1 MPACSSCSSSF
12 RAALTRLP
20 PVGVRQLRCSQIV
33 CPSSL
38 RLSAGNMATVC
49 WTSAICRRVK
59 RRPKKVVDLRFSMRG
74 STIVAWKP
82 IPSYHRKSG
91 LGCQGVF
98 PGDSENAV
106 SAFESIHWRSAKKSE
121 FRLRYFSAIGR
132 TGGGGS
138 GGSDP
143 TFFAAGAPPGRV
155 KGDRQNDTLYP
166 PLSGV
171 APSTVIPGGKAAIA
185 VTKPRSEH

>member
-1 MPACSSCSSSF
+1 MFSARLGGSVRMPACSSCSSSF

-20 PVGVRQLRCSQIV
+20 PAGVRQLRCSQIV

-59 RRPKKVVDLRFSMRG
+59 RRPKKVVDLRFSMCG
-74 STIVAWKP
+74 STIVARKP

-121 FRLRYFSAIGR
+121 FRLRYFSAIAPPPSVGHPPA
-132 TGGGGS
+132 TMTW
-138 GGSDP
+138 P
-143 TFFAAGAPPGRV
+143 GAPI
-155 KGDRQNDTLYP
+155 L
-166 PLSGV
+166 L
-171 APSTVIPGGKAAIA
+171 
-185 VTKPRSEH
+185 PR